1 MLRSDIETVYESG
14 RETEAFRVSDTPG
27 FWSRKQL
34 NRWLD
39 NPDDVLL
46 VAEDNKRVIGYVMS
60 QLHKPTG
67 KATIENLFV
76 DESYRKKGIGS
87 DLIKRCLK
95 ELKERGASYFCAMV
109 RTDNDKITNFY
120 ERCGFTRGYN
130 FVWMERE
137 K

>member
-1 MLRSDIETVYESG
+1 MLRSDIEAVYETG
-14 RETEAFRVSDTPG
+14 MKTEAFRVSDTPG
-27 FWSRKQL
+27 FWSKEQL
-34 NRWLD
+34 NRWLG

-46 VAEDNKRVIGYVMS
+46 VAEDEERVIGYVMS

-76 DESYRKKGIGS
+76 DKSYRKKGIGR

-95 ELKERGASYFCAMV
+95 ELKEKGASYFCAMV
-109 RTDNDKITNFY
+109 RADNDEIIDFY
-120 ERCGFTRGYN
+120 KRCGFTRGYG

-137 K
+137 